1 MIVVADAGPIHY
13 LILIE
18 AIGVLFPLY
27 DRVLIPEIVSTELKS
42 GGAPESVRTW
52 MEHLPN
58 WCEIRPDPPS
68 DPDLDEILDLGER
81 AAIALA
87 LAIPADRLLIDDR
100 EGRVEAERR
109 NLRITGTLG
118 VLAEAHQR
126 RPLDFESALSRLSQT
141 NFYLSQELLDN
152 MRKLLADEGQS

>member
-18 AIGVLFPLY
+18 AIEVLSPLY
-27 DRVLIPEIVSTELKS
+27 DRVLIPESVSTELKKS
-42 GGAPESVRTW
+42 GAPASVRSW
-52 MEHLPN
+52 MEHLPS

-68 DPDLDEILDLGER
+68 DPDLNEILDIGEC

-87 LAIPADRLLIDDR
+87 LAIPADRLLIDDW

-109 NLRITGTLG
+109 HLRITGTLG

-126 RPLDFESALSRLSQT
+126 RLLDFESALSRLSQT
-141 NFYLSQELLDN
+141 NFYLSQELLDK

>member
-1 MIVVADAGPIHY
+1 MIVVADAGPSHY

-18 AIGVLFPLY
+18 AINVLSPLY
-27 DRVLIPEIVSTELKS
+27 DLVLIPESVSAELKK
-42 GGAPESVRTW
+42 GGTPESVRSW
-52 MEHLPN
+52 MEHLPS

-87 LAIPADRLLIDDR
+87 LAIPADRLLIDDW

-109 NLRITGTLG
+109 HLRITGTLG

-126 RPLDFESALSRLSQT
+126 HLLDFESALSRLSQT
-141 NFYLSQELLDN
+141 NFYLSGELVDR
-152 MRKLLADEGQS
+152 MRQLLADQDRP